1 MLVKDISATA
11 AHDPET
17 EKRNLTPKKK
27 KKEKV
32 LFFGNAQQRLIK

>member
-17 EKRNLTPKKK
+17 EKRNCARKKR
-27 KKEKV
+27 EKI
-32 LFFGNAQQRLIK
+32 LFFGNAQQHLIK